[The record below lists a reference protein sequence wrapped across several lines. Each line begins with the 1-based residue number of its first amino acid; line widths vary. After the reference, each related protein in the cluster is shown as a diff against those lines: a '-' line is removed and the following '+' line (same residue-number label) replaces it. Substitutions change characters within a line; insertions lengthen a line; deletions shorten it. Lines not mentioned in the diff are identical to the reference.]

1 MSKTRIN
8 LYSSSLLPPRLRL
21 SFVRLLVIAGVFL
34 LLGLS
39 LIGLGWWQQTQV
51 SRQLL
56 EVESQR
62 QALESQKQQLEA
74 ELAKRQPSAELV
86 IELERRT
93 QERELK
99 GLLLTELGQRERMT
113 SKGFAPVLQELAQV
127 SDGSVWLSRIKLEED
142 KLEFEGFGQYPQS
155 LPRWIDRLK
164 QTESLRGR
172 SFASMTMAREPG
184 QPLAFV
190 LTSEAREVKQ

>member
-21 SFVRLLVIAGVFL
+21 SFTRLQAVAGVLL
-34 LLGLS
+34 LLGGV
-39 LIGLGWWQQTQV
+39 LIGLGWWQQQ
-51 SRQLL
+51 SLAKQL
-56 EVESQR
+56 VEINAQR
-62 QALESQKQQLEA
+62 QQLDVEKQQLEA
-74 ELAKRQPSAELV
+74 QLAKRQPSAELV

-99 GLLLTELGQRERMT
+99 RMLLTELGQRERMT

-127 SDGSVWLSRIKLEED
+127 SDGSVWLSRIKLED
-142 KLEFEGFGQYPQS
+142 DLLEFEGFGQYPQS
-155 LPRWIDRLK
+155 LPRWIDKLK

-184 QPLAFV
+184 QPLGFI
-190 LTSEAREVKQ
+190 LTSNAPEVKK